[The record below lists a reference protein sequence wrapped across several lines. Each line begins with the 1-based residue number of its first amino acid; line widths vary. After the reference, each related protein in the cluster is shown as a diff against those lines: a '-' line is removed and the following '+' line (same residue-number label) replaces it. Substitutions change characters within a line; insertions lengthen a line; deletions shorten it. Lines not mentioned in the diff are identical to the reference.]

1 MEKEYDSFK
10 KLSKRREE
18 NLARNAFAMPHRM
31 TKKGQTEFSRFRGFM
46 AKMQHEKEKT
56 KNKKLEN

>member
-31 TKKGQTEFSRFRGFM
+31 TRKGQTEFSRFHGFM
-46 AKMQHEKEKT
+46 AKVHNEKEKA